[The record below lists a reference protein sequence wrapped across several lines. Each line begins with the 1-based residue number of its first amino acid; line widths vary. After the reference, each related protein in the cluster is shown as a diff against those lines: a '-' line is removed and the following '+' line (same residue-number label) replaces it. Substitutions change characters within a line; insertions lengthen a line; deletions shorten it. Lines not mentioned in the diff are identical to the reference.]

1 VDRDKLAAPIGA
13 AAVLRLSG
21 RRPIWVSPNDVL
33 RENEVAVLGLIGAK
47 IGGVIDAAGSV
58 AGYRHGTEEPDH
70 SAEKLTGSS
79 AAQQRDCPTVTA
91 GAP

>member
-1 VDRDKLAAPIGA
+1 
-13 AAVLRLSG
+13 
-21 RRPIWVSPNDVL
+21 
-33 RENEVAVLGLIGAK
+33 VLGLIGAK
-47 IGGVIDAAGSV
+47 IGEVIDAAGSV

-70 SAEKLTGSS
+70 SAEKLTGCS